1 MSLNLNSPVTKVNIQ
16 WCHQCVQIQILKK
29 AFARK
34 SYKKLPASNR
44 PKIPILPLNNT
55 YFGAKTR
62 LFPLV
67 QNSRP
72 GGCKSNKIPPD
83 GWPTP
88 RWTTLFVPSATGSG
102 DFFPNFT
109 KKSAFLEKYY
119 QKTFFGSKILKK
131 PNKTATRP
139 PKKAAKKLQATLKAT
154 EAKKG
159 YCSFKKATSGHTGQ
173 DVIKMKWFAP
183 LLERLIQG

>member
-1 MSLNLNSPVTKVNIQ
+1 MPPVCPDSNLEKS
-16 WCHQCVQIQILKK
+16 
-29 AFARK
+29 FARK

-55 YFGAKTR
+55 YFGAKTW

-131 PNKTATRP
+131 PYKTATRP
-139 PKKAAKKLQATLKAT
+139 LKKLQKSYKLRLKLQRPKKATVA
-154 EAKKG
+154 
-159 YCSFKKATSGHTGQ
+159 
-173 DVIKMKWFAP
+173 
-183 LLERLIQG
+183 